1 MRVAKLSPEL
11 VALIHHVELN
21 KAGWWDRAVQ
31 RLIVAAVW
39 LAGEGLT
46 PQAVSDRLREAFGVN
61 LAASTVEKQ
70 LQVLCD
76 SNTLVALHDGR
87 FKIAEGSLKGFEA
100 SVAEA
105 EAIAQRAEEKF
116 VELLRRCCPS
126 LNAAETWTAFRDELL
141 VPLIHEMGARTYEL
155 VSGSRMELDEKAR
168 FQEFLERYPPELRD
182 PLRHAVI
189 DFMDPSDA
197 DVRACIL
204 RELNAYFFLEA
215 GNLGEETVH
224 ALTTVPGRT
233 PSFVLFVDTNV
244 LFSILQ
250 LHENPSNEAAQALMA
265 VIQRLGGKVSVKL
278 YVSPITVDETRRV
291 LEFCERDLAEL
302 GLSPNLSDVAL
313 ASGLHGF
320 AQKFAQES
328 RRATGRLAAKDY
340 FRPYLTDLIHIL
352 RDKGVELHNQK
363 IDGYRTKQE
372 VIDDLNEQ
380 LEFEKRRPGVRPK
393 GYETLLHDMVL
404 WHFAADQRPLEIE
417 SPLDAVF
424 WVVTV
429 DYRLLGFD
437 AYKRA
442 QGAITTPVCL
452 HPATLMQL
460 LQFWIPRT
468 PEFEKAVVGTLRLP
482 FLFQEFDPAAERVTI
497 RILQAL
503 SRFENVGDLSTETIH
518 AIVVNEAL
526 RQKLAVEQD
535 REAQITLVREAL
547 IEEHQ
552 RTADELQAAKAR
564 IAGLPQ
570 EAAESAKTADGAR
583 RLATQERQAAEEVER
598 RLAEER
604 EARKSVED
612 RLARLEAQLEDKETQ
627 HSRNR
632 QIRSFVV
639 RWAVIPLGSL
649 SLAVF
654 VFSFLVASATNWGP
668 WRPALAAASGLLIVW
683 AWLADVRGSGDPL
696 VNGWRPFA
704 LFCRVRNRLFGALGL
719 ILLAIVANAIYD
731 WVRFA

>member
-1 MRVAKLSPEL
+1 L

-31 RLIVAAVW
+31 RLIVAAAW
-39 LAGEGLT
+39 MAGEGLT
-46 PQAVSDRLREAFGVN
+46 PQAISDRLRDAFAVN
-61 LAASTVEKQ
+61 LASSTVEKQ
-70 LQVLCD
+70 LRLLCD

-87 FKIAEGSLKGFEA
+87 FKIAEGSLKEFEA

-105 EAIAQRAEEKF
+105 EAIARRAGEKF
-116 VELLRRCCPS
+116 AALLTRCCPS

-155 VSGSRMELDEKAR
+155 VSGSRMELGERAR

-182 PLRHAVI
+182 PLRRAAI

-224 ALTTVPGRT
+224 ALTTLPGRT
-233 PSFVLFVDTNV
+233 PSFVLFVDTNF

-250 LHENPSNEAAQALMA
+250 LHENPSNEAARALMD

-302 GLSPNLSDVAL
+302 QLPPKLSHVAL
-313 ASGLHGF
+313 ASGLRGF
-320 AQKFAQES
+320 AQKFAEES
-328 RRATGRLAAKDY
+328 SRATGRLAAKDY
-340 FRPYLTDLIHIL
+340 FRPYVTDLIRIL
-352 RDKGVELHNQK
+352 RDKGVELHNRK
-363 IDGYRTKQE
+363 IDAYRTKQE
-372 VIDDLNEQ
+372 VIDDLNDQ

-404 WHFAADQRPLEIE
+404 WHFVADQRSVEIE

-442 QGAITTPVCL
+442 QGATTTPVCL

-468 PEFEKAVVGTLRLP
+468 PEFEEAVVGTLRLP

-497 RILQAL
+497 RILRAL
-503 SRFENVGDLSTETIH
+503 SRFENVGDLSTETIY
-518 AIVVNEAL
+518 AVVMNEAL
-526 RQKLAVEQD
+526 RQKLAVEEGG
-535 REAQITLVREAL
+535 EAQITLVREAL
-547 IEEHQ
+547 IEEHR

-564 IAGLPQ
+564 IAGLQ
-570 EAAESAKTADGAR
+570 REAAESAKT
-583 RLATQERQAAEEVER
+583 AEEVER

-604 EARKSVED
+604 EARESVEG
-612 RLARLEAQLEDKETQ
+612 RLHIAG
-627 HSRNR
+627 
-632 QIRSFVV
+632 FVLKWV
-639 RWAVIPLGSL
+639 AAPVASILLVTSCISIALASLTTWGFWRAGLGTGSL
-649 SLAVF
+649 L
-654 VFSFLVASATNWGP
+654 LV
-668 WRPALAAASGLLIVW
+668 VW
-683 AWLADVRGSGDPL
+683 LWMTDLRGTADPL
-696 VNGWRPFA
+696 VNSWGVF
-704 LFCRVRNRLFGALGL
+704 RLFRRFRKWLFAALG
-719 ILLAIVANAIYD
+719 IIVVTVAANAIYD
-731 WVRFA
+731 AISGM